1 MFHMQKSCHTS
12 NFHIG
17 PSFQYNVQHETV
29 AETTYINLTMIGV
42 YGCWQSNKK

>member
-17 PSFQYNVQHETV
+17 PYFQNNVQHETV
-29 AETTYINLTMIGV
+29 AEATYINLTIIDV
-42 YGCWQSNKK
+42 YGC